1 VQNKLDLKSKE
12 EEIAAQKLAIETAKQ
27 KIK

>member
-1 VQNKLDLKSKE
+1 VQNKLDQKTKE
-12 EEIAAQKLAIETAKQ
+12 EEIAAQKLAVESAKQ